1 MTQTGLQYV
10 IPLINMH
17 KTFSAEYKMSTKAVC
32 LVGNEH
38 LAGVG
43 YLLFGTQ
50 HSFDDEVLHLPH
62 QHWEREKMEKN
73 NEWMDGVIIGCFFD
87 YKPVLLEFDRQK
99 LSGVVCATT
108 NMNVI
113 TLIWTFKYDMH
124 GH

>member
-62 QHWEREKMEKN
+62 QHWERERKWK
-73 NEWMDGVIIGCFFD
+73 
-87 YKPVLLEFDRQK
+87 R
-99 LSGVVCATT
+99 T
-108 NMNVI
+108 MNGWGYYR
-113 TLIWTFKYDMH
+113 LF
-124 GH
+124 